1 MTEDV
6 EAQNAPIAEEE
17 KVTSY
22 CHFGGY
28 LRQLDYVGAFELSTE
43 QIFIIFW

>member
-22 CHFGGY
+22 CHFGGFFKAY
-28 LRQLDYVGAFELSTE
+28 GSYGCF
-43 QIFIIFW
+43 

>member
-17 KVTSY
+17 KVTIVIWG
-22 CHFGGY
+22 FFKA
-28 LRQLDYVGAFELSTE
+28 VGSCGCF
-43 QIFIIFW
+43 